1 MTRVIRAI
9 YDELRRPDDQGV
21 YWYGW
26 LTAQAGHA
34 LLGLFFAAG
43 AVMLGAPGLAAWVVV
58 SLIYGLVKE
67 VPDYAQA
74 PGWRTLRD
82 CLRDWL
88 FVVGGAGV
96 AATLYAG
103 SGWFWAALASVVAGL
118 AIGTYQR
125 AARALAGG
133 GDARP
138 W

>member
-1 MTRVIRAI
+1 M
-9 YDELRRPDDQGV
+9 G
-21 YWYGW
+21 
-26 LTAQAGHA
+26 
-34 LLGLFFAAG
+34 GL
-43 AVMLGAPGLAAWVVV
+43 PGLLVWVAV
-58 SLIYGLVKE
+58 SAVYGLVKE
-67 VPDYAQA
+67 VPDYAQS

-96 AATLYAG
+96 AATLHAG

-138 W
+138 

>member
-1 MTRVIRAI
+1 VTRVIRAI

-26 LTAQAGHA
+26 LTVQAAHA
-34 LLGLFFAAG
+34 LLGLFFTAA
-43 AVMLGAPGLAAWVVV
+43 AVMLGAPGAAAWGAV

-74 PGWRTLRD
+74 PSWRNARD

-96 AATLYAG
+96 AATLHAA
-103 SGWFWAALASVVAGL
+103 SLWFWAAMLAVIAGL

-125 AARALAGG
+125 AARAISA
-133 GDARP
+133 
-138 W
+138 